1 MMLETTPSPMPLP
14 ASSPV
19 GDTNNDDPPFTDAD
33 ASAVARV
40 VSPPLALGPD
50 NFVHLHS
57 HSHYSILDGLN
68 DPYTLLRGAGNLGQ
82 PALAITDHGRL
93 SGVVEFWDAA
103 VWYNTVHAE
112 RHSEEECEQAKLDS
126 KHPRHKDALN
136 CHPVSACVALA
147 RCPKKGSP
155 VPTGVHGSL
164 APFRAILGLETYVA
178 DLGRLE
184 RDPKARDYGHLILLA
199 RNDVGWA
206 NLRALSSNAST
217 EGFYS
222 YPRTDLEMLAKYGEG
237 LMAISACLGGHLA
250 KVWRVKGPEAGDELI
265 RAYQKALGPDNFYL
279 ELQWHNDQN
288 LAGAPRDHEQHDLN
302 RYLIGAASRLG
313 AKLVMTNDFHYLKR
327 EDAVLEEI
335 VLANQQNLTLAELA
349 EKKAAGVEGLLGFDT
364 PDFYL
369 KTRREMQGA
378 LANWL
383 AQAQVHDPEIADV
396 IRSQGKAWLD
406 ETLAIAERVNLVRPF
421 ITDKLHFPKF
431 PIPESFL
438 DASITDPEARELE
451 GSSRY
456 LANMVEKRSA
466 EHYPKMDEKTRRLIA
481 YELQCVQELNF
492 GPYFLITAEFVD
504 YAKSQGVV
512 NSDPGIDVG
521 LGRGS
526 APGSVVTYVLGITDA
541 DPIHYG
547 LTEGGIGLTRFLNP
561 IVGYHLDPDTF
572 GTLPEPYRSELV
584 APLVVD
590 QVEEIKAALN
600 ERAVAWGRSLKEL
613 KASNPVTGLVYEP
626 DRQHKLVADWPE
638 TRAAMLEEWETIKRM
653 GLTEVMWRWLH
664 YRRAGSGATGDRND
678 AKSLIAGFLGF
689 TSLVVPLMDNST
701 PFLPQYKFTQS
712 RRSMPDIDIDFT
724 PGEFGRE
731 KVMRH
736 IVELYGADHVC
747 QIATFGKMLAK
758 SAIKDVARAK
768 GLSAQEGAALTL
780 LIPKK
785 FEASGDEQEGEEQI
799 PGVSLHEMMTNDS
812 PAVVEGSREMKAAMA
827 ADPKVDEI
835 IRLAARLEGMIRSKG
850 THACGVLIT
859 PGPVTDYVAIERVA
873 ADKGTGVQAVFDGKT
888 LTDILNLLKVD
899 FLGIKNL
906 PINRACVERIAER
919 DGKPLIDWRHLPDN
933 DPAAMELLRQGRT
946 LGIFQFGKQFATSVI
961 KQMKPK
967 TVQDMMVA
975 TALARPGPSAYIGAY
990 IEARSKGSATYGD
1003 PVFGRLAGPV
1013 LADTYGV
1020 LVYQEQVMRLSIEM
1034 SGFTLTE
1041 SDDLRKATAKKDAAK
1056 LASLKDKFIDGAVAR
1071 GVGRPF
1077 LETWWVSTLE
1087 PFASYSFNRSHATV
1101 YALMAYKQAWLKAHH
1116 LPEFMAAL
1124 MTVDQREGAKT
1135 TKAEGGIKP
1144 LAEEIVEGRRAG
1156 LEMRPIDINKSTDRI
1171 EIEDLTILE
1180 RSARKVAGKPDLPA
1194 LRLSMVATKGIGM
1207 NPVHA
1212 IMTERKARGPF
1223 ASFADFLARSIE
1235 QEREIDQAT
1244 GRKIP
1249 NSVNKTVI
1257 ENLIKVG
1264 AFDAFDDRAALLART
1279 AAYFGTTSVRKR
1291 AEMDWSPQANYDPT
1305 KVVRPK
1311 EYLDWEHELL
1321 GVYTSAHPADSL
1333 PAAAIDAFAAE
1344 QETLEA
1350 RAVRGTSKE
1359 PRPVSAHLVS
1369 EVLEHDRVRDDTS
1382 RIVAGVVNAVEWKA
1396 NRTGNGGRFIGR
1408 IEDATGGCRFTYW
1421 RPRETDSGDD
1431 HKRFKEF
1438 KAAVDAERL
1447 IGEGLLIAGGFSFN
1461 DKWDKEP
1468 QLQIERWAELALPRM
1483 ELPAG
1488 FVLPVAKAKPVKLV
1502 EAALAAPVG
1511 PTDIEALAD
1520 MFGPGSV
1527 SDSARPVGST
1537 PPGVET
1543 SSVGEAN
1550 APWNRVNAP
1559 GLPGNRTNAP
1569 GSPSDRANDSES
1581 ARPIGAEPI
1590 GSATSPVGPA
1600 ALDADSS
1607 LSEAVAIDDF
1617 TQLSASEREVVGEPV
1632 DYNWDEAIRLPARP
1646 RPPVSGGSEG
1656 DKL

>member
-1 MMLETTPSPMPLP
+1 MPEPSTEQTTSAP
-14 ASSPV
+14 AAAQITPPAAAQA
-19 GDTNNDDPPFTDAD
+19 TPEPPF
-33 ASAVARV
+33 V
-40 VSPPLALGPD
+40 LAQDG
-50 NFVHLHS
+50 FVHLHA

-112 RHSEEECEQAKLDS
+112 RHSLEDCEKAKADG

-136 CHPVSACVALA
+136 CHPVAACRALA

-155 VPTGVHGSL
+155 APDGIHGSL
-164 APFRAILGLETYVA
+164 PPFKAILGIETYVA
-178 DLGRLE
+178 DLGRLV
-184 RDPKARDYGHLILLA
+184 RDPKAKDYGHLVLLA
-199 RNDVGWA
+199 YNDVGWA
-206 NLRALSSNAST
+206 NLRALASDAST

-222 YPRTDLEMLAKYGEG
+222 FPRTDMEMLAKYGEG
-237 LMAISACLGGHLA
+237 LLAMSACLGGHVA
-250 KVWRVKGPEAGDELI
+250 KTLKSKGPEAADELI
-265 RAYQKALGPDNFYL
+265 RTYQKTLGADNFYL
-279 ELQWHNDQN
+279 EIQWHNDQD
-288 LAGAPRDHEQHDLN
+288 LAGEPRAHEQHDLN
-302 RYLIGAASRLG
+302 RYLLGAAARTG
-313 AKLVMTNDFHYLKR
+313 ARLVMANDFHYLKR

-383 AQAQVHDPEIADV
+383 AQSAVHDPEIAEV
-396 IRSQGKAWLD
+396 IKKHGKSWLD
-406 ETLAIAERVNLVRPF
+406 ETLVIADRVTLAKPF

-431 PIPESFL
+431 PIPDDFL
-438 DASITDPEARELE
+438 DATIADAEARELE

-456 LANMVEKRSA
+456 LANMVEKRA
-466 EHYPKMDEKTRRLIA
+466 LEHYPKMNEKTKRLVD
-481 YELQCVQELNF
+481 YELQCVQELSF
-492 GPYFLITAEFVD
+492 GPYFLITADFVD
-504 YAKSQGVV
+504 FAKDQGVV
-512 NSDPGIDVG
+512 NQDPPIDVG

-572 GTLPEPYRSELV
+572 GVLPEPYRSEL
-584 APLVVD
+584 AAILVSE

-600 ERAVAWGRSLKEL
+600 ERAVQWGRSLKEL
-613 KASNPVTGLVYEP
+613 KAANPVTGEVYSE
-626 DRQHKLVADWPE
+626 DRQHLLLANWPE
-638 TRAAMLEEWETIKRM
+638 TRTAMLDEWETIKKF
-653 GLTEVMWRWLH
+653 GLTEVLWRWLR
-664 YRRAGSGATGDRND
+664 YRRSGADAVGDRND
-678 AKSLIAGFLGF
+678 CKSLIAGFLGL
-689 TSLVVPLMDNST
+689 TKLVVPLMDNGT
-701 PFLPQYKFTQS
+701 PFLPKYKFTQS

-731 KVMRH
+731 RVMRY
-736 IVELYGADHVC
+736 IVEKYGRDHVC

-758 SAIKDVARAK
+758 SAIADVARAK
-768 GLSAQEGAALTL
+768 GLSQQEGMALKAL
-780 LIPKK
+780 VPKK
-785 FEASGDEQEGEEQI
+785 FEAQGDEQEGEEQI

-906 PINRACVERIAER
+906 PINRACVERIRER
-919 DGKPLIDWRHLPDN
+919 QGGDLIDWRHLPDN

-975 TALARPGPSAYIGAY
+975 TALGRPGPSAYIGAY
-990 IEARSKGSATYGD
+990 IEARSKGTATYGD

-1013 LADTYGV
+1013 LADTYGI

-1034 SGFTLTE
+1034 SGFSLTE

-1077 LETWWVSTLE
+1077 LENWWVSTLE

-1124 MTVDQREGAKT
+1124 MTVDQNEGAKT

-1171 EIEDLTILE
+1171 EIEDLTQAE
-1180 RSARKVAGKPDLPA
+1180 RAGRKLAGKPDLPA

-1212 IMTERKARGPF
+1212 IMAERKRAGLF
-1223 ASFADFLARSIE
+1223 TSFADFLSRTIE
-1235 QEREIDQAT
+1235 QEREVDPAT
-1244 GRKIP
+1244 GRKVP

-1264 AFDAFDDRAALLART
+1264 AFDAFDDRAALLGRT

-1291 AEMDWSPQANYDPT
+1291 AEVDWSPQADYDPK

-1333 PAAAIDAFAAE
+1333 PQEAIDAFTAE
-1344 QETLEA
+1344 QETIEA
-1350 RAVRGTSKE
+1350 RQVRGTAKD

-1369 EVLEHDRVRDDTS
+1369 EVLEHDRVRDDTT

-1396 NRTGNGGRFIGR
+1396 NKVGTGGRMIGR
-1408 IEDATGGCRFTYW
+1408 LEDATGGCRFTYW
-1421 RPRETDSGDD
+1421 KPRDTDSNEE

-1438 KAAVDAERL
+1438 KLAVEEGRL
-1447 IGEGLLIAGGFSFN
+1447 IGEGLIIAGGFSFN
-1461 DKWDKEP
+1461 DKWNKEP
-1468 QLQIERWAELALPRM
+1468 ELQVERWVEVALPRV
-1483 ELPAG
+1483 ELPPILVAQAAAKA
-1488 FVLPVAKAKPVKLV
+1488 AKAKPS
-1502 EAALAAPVG
+1502 EAAIYAPTDKPVDLEAIADLFGPANAPGSLGDRASVSEPARSIGIEPSGAATSSVG
-1511 PTDIEALAD
+1511 PANAP
-1520 MFGPGSV
+1520 GPPSDRASESENTRVV
-1527 SDSARPVGST
+1527 SQPGEPARPVGAEPS
-1537 PPGVET
+1537 GAAS
-1543 SSVGEAN
+1543 SSV
-1550 APWNRVNAP
+1550 APAAP
-1559 GLPGNRTNAP
+1559 
-1569 GSPSDRANDSES
+1569 D
-1581 ARPIGAEPI
+1581 
-1590 GSATSPVGPA
+1590 ATSNPISADPAVTGAPA
-1600 ALDADSS
+1600 APKPDQPGKES
-1607 LSEAVAIDDF
+1607 LE
-1617 TQLSASEREVVGEPV
+1617 
-1632 DYNWDEAIRLPARP
+1632 
-1646 RPPVSGGSEG
+1646 
-1656 DKL
+1656 